1 MTKSMSRMTK
11 RKKGNGEMDAAMM
24 ISEAVM
30 MNREMIK
37 AEYRGPGD
45 TIEAA
50 ASRLEAKFGLPFPT
64 AMRLWNR
71 DVTDMLVSS
80 FAPVLNAYLAW
91 SNKMDRAAERMEARY
106 EEKRSAAANSVLV
119 RLADFIAGR
128 KKEGREK

>member
-11 RKKGNGEMDAAMM
+11 RKKGNGEMDATMM

-50 ASRLEAKFGLPFPT
+50 AGRLEIKFGLPFST

-91 SNKMDRAAERMEARY
+91 SNKMDRAAERMEAQY
-106 EEKRSAAANSVLV
+106 EEKRTAAANSVLV
-119 RLADFIAGR
+119 RLADFIAGW
-128 KKEGREK
+128 KKGTEG

>member
-50 ASRLEAKFGLPFPT
+50 AGRLEAKFGLPFST

-71 DVTDMLVSS
+71 D
-80 FAPVLNAYLAW
+80 APVLNAYLAW

-106 EEKRSAAANSVLV
+106 EEKRTAAANSVLV
-119 RLADFIAGR
+119 RLADFVAGR
-128 KKEGREK
+128 KKKGTE